1 MKITV
6 TFDSLEE
13 FAAHMRPQEGFEPEP
28 VQEKRNVFEE
38 AKQKVASIME
48 VDTGTGTLVGEPAEL
63 KASKAEDAAPFE
75 EKTEEQP
82 AVTEDYRIE
91 VRKLL
96 AKLNKKTGQNTA
108 KKLIQQFGAGKL
120 ADVKLEDLPALMA
133 KAEEAYNAG

>member
-13 FAAHMRPQEGFEPEP
+13 FEAHMRPQEGFEPEP

-63 KASKAEDAAPFE
+63 KADKTE

-82 AVTEDYRIE
+82 AVTEDYRME
-91 VRKLL
+91 VRKFL
-96 AKLNKKTGQNTA
+96 AKLNKQTGKNTA
-108 KKLIQQFGAGKL
+108 KELISQFGAGKL
-120 ADVKLEDLPALMA
+120 TDVKLEDLPALMEKA
-133 KAEEAYNAG
+133 KEAADA

>member
-28 VQEKRNVFEE
+28 VREKRNVFEE

-63 KASKAEDAAPFE
+63 KASKTE

-82 AVTEDYRIE
+82 AVTEDYRVE
-91 VRKLL
+91 VRKFL
-96 AKLNKKTGQNTA
+96 AKLNKQTGKNTA
-108 KKLIQQFGAGKL
+108 KELISQFGASKL
-120 ADVKLEDLPALMA
+120 TDVKLEDLPALMEKA
-133 KAEEAYNAG
+133 KEAADA

>member
-13 FAAHMRPQEGFEPEP
+13 FEAHMRPQEGFEPEP

-63 KASKAEDAAPFE
+63 KADKTE

-82 AVTEDYRIE
+82 AVTEDYRME
-91 VRKLL
+91 VRKFL
-96 AKLNKKTGQNTA
+96 AKLNKQTGKNTA
-108 KKLIQQFGAGKL
+108 KELISQFGASKL
-120 ADVKLEDLPALMA
+120 TDVKLEDLPALMEKA
-133 KAEEAYNAG
+133 KESADA

>member
-63 KASKAEDAAPFE
+63 KANKTE

-82 AVTEDYRIE
+82 AVTEDYRME
-91 VRKLL
+91 VRKFL
-96 AKLNKKTGQNTA
+96 AKLNKQTGKNTA
-108 KKLIQQFGAGKL
+108 KELISQFGASKL
-120 ADVKLEDLPALMA
+120 TDVKLEDLPALMEKA
-133 KAEEAYNAG
+133 KEAADA

>member
-63 KASKAEDAAPFE
+63 KANKTE

-82 AVTEDYRIE
+82 AVREDYRME
-91 VRKLL
+91 VRKFL
-96 AKLNKKTGQNTA
+96 AKLNKQTGKNTA
-108 KKLIQQFGAGKL
+108 KELISQFGASKL
-120 ADVKLEDLPALMA
+120 TDVKLEDLPALMEKA
-133 KAEEAYNAG
+133 KEAADA

>member
-13 FAAHMRPQEGFEPEP
+13 FEAHMRPQEGFEPEP

-63 KASKAEDAAPFE
+63 KANKTE

-82 AVTEDYRIE
+82 AVTEDYRME
-91 VRKLL
+91 VRKFL
-96 AKLNKKTGQNTA
+96 AKLNKQTGKNTA
-108 KKLIQQFGAGKL
+108 KELISQFGASKL
-120 ADVKLEDLPALMA
+120 TDVKLEDLPALMEKA
-133 KAEEAYNAG
+133 KEAADA

>member
-63 KASKAEDAAPFE
+63 KADKTE

-82 AVTEDYRIE
+82 AVTEDYRME
-91 VRKLL
+91 VRKFL
-96 AKLNKKTGQNTA
+96 AKLNKQTGKNTA
-108 KKLIQQFGAGKL
+108 KELISQFGASKL
-120 ADVKLEDLPALMA
+120 TDVKLEDLPALMEKA
-133 KAEEAYNAG
+133 KEASNA

>member
-48 VDTGTGTLVGEPAEL
+48 VDTGTGALVGEPAEL
-63 KASKAEDAAPFE
+63 KASKAEDAAPIE
-75 EKTEEQP
+75 EKTEKQP
-82 AVTEDYRIE
+82 AVTEEYRME
-91 VRKLL
+91 VRKFL
-96 AKLNKKTGQNTA
+96 AKLNKQTGKNTA
-108 KKLIQQFGAGKL
+108 KELISQFGAGKL
-120 ADVKLEDLPALMA
+120 TDVKLEDLPALMEKA
-133 KAEEAYNAG
+133 KEAADA

>member
-63 KASKAEDAAPFE
+63 KANKTE

-82 AVTEDYRIE
+82 AVTEDYRME
-91 VRKLL
+91 VRKFL
-96 AKLNKKTGQNTA
+96 AKLNKQTGKNTA
-108 KKLIQQFGAGKL
+108 KELISQFGVGSLKDVAL
-120 ADVKLEDLPALMA
+120 ADLPALMEKA
-133 KAEEAYNAG
+133 KEAADA

>member
-28 VQEKRNVFEE
+28 VQKKRNVFEE

-63 KASKAEDAAPFE
+63 KARKAEDAAPFE

-82 AVTEDYRIE
+82 VVTEEYRME
-91 VRKLL
+91 VRKFL
-96 AKLNKKTGQNTA
+96 AKLNKQTGKNTA
-108 KKLIQQFGAGKL
+108 KELIAQFGASKL
-120 ADVKLEDLPALMA
+120 TDVKLEDLPALMEKA
-133 KAEEAYNAG
+133 KEAADA

>member
-13 FAAHMRPQEGFEPEP
+13 FAAHMRPQEGFELEP

-63 KASKAEDAAPFE
+63 KASKTE

-82 AVTEDYRIE
+82 VVTEDYRVE
-91 VRKLL
+91 VRKFL
-96 AKLNKKTGQNTA
+96 AKLNKKTGKNTA
-108 KKLIQQFGAGKL
+108 KELISQFGAGSLKDVAL
-120 ADVKLEDLPALMA
+120 ADLPALMK
-133 KAEEAYNAG
+133 KAEEVADA